1 VIEFV
6 KLGIEEILPSMEDIL
21 RGQGIPKG
29 FFIKDNIKILVEKS
43 LDLFIAEAAPSC
55 IIQEISKDDFHEIFI
70 GEGNNEEG
78 VPLEKI
84 YLQADHLILFAITM
98 GDMVSHRI
106 AELFGNNDFALASML
121 DTTASCSTDKSI
133 DFLEKRITEELIEK
147 KLMTKNS
154 MVLSYSPGFCGWHIN
169 AQKKL
174 FLYLHPELIGIS
186 LNESCLMT
194 PLKSVTGV
202 LISGDKNIHYFG
214 NSFSFCYNCKVQSCI
229 ERQERILNH

>member
-6 KLGIEEILPSMEDIL
+6 KLGIEEILPSIEDIL

-43 LDLFIAEAAPSC
+43 LDLFIAEATPSC
-55 IIQEISKDDFHEIFI
+55 IIQEISKDDFYEIFI

-78 VPLEKI
+78 APLEKI
-84 YLQADHLILFAITM
+84 YPQADHLILFAITM
-98 GDMVSHRI
+98 GSMVSNRI
-106 AELFGNNDFALASML
+106 AELFDNNDFALASML
-121 DTTASCSTDKSI
+121 DTTASCSTDKSV
-133 DFLEKRITEELIEK
+133 DFLEKRITEGLIDK
-147 KLMTKNS
+147 KLITNNS
-154 MVLSYSPGFCGWHIN
+154 MVLSYSPGYCGWHIN

-202 LISGDKNIHYFG
+202 LISGNKNIHYFG